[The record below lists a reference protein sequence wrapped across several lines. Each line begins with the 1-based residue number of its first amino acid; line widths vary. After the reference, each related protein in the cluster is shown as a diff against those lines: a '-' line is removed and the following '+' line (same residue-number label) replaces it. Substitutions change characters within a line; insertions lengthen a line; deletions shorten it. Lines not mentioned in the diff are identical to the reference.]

1 MWGRDPTVRARGI
14 THDDAAKSANSNGE
28 PVSRDRSKSYYG
40 RYRPNLAPGAKTF
53 LPGAPEL
60 GSEQV
65 RWGLQRLPAR
75 PTGTIMSGSN
85 HSRAGATTHG
95 DCMFPTTSP
104 TLLARLRNDPSNDD
118 AWERFIEHYGPH
130 IYRWCRQW
138 KLQDADAED
147 VTQEI
152 LLKLARKLR
161 DFHYDPQSSFRGWLK
176 TVAHHAWR
184 DFVDGR
190 RRSQPAADERVL
202 ELLQSVAAREDL
214 VDKLQQAFDYE
225 LLEAAKVQVR
235 LRVAPHTWEAFRLV
249 ALEGVPVIEAAAQ
262 VQMQVAM
269 VYVAKS
275 KVRKMLQEE
284 IQKLEA
290 NA

>member
-1 MWGRDPTVRARGI
+1 MV
-14 THDDAAKSANSNGE
+14 DAW
-28 PVSRDRSKSYYG
+28 
-40 RYRPNLAPGAKTF
+40 L
-53 LPGAPEL
+53 
-60 GSEQV
+60 
-65 RWGLQRLPAR
+65 
-75 PTGTIMSGSN
+75 
-85 HSRAGATTHG
+85 
-95 DCMFPTTSP
+95 PTTSP
-104 TLLARLRNDPSNDD
+104 TLLARLRHDPSNEA
-118 AWERFIEHYGPH
+118 AWDEFVEHYGPH

-138 KLQDADAED
+138 RLQDADAED
-147 VTQEI
+147 VAQEI

-161 DFHYDPQSSFRGWLK
+161 DFAYNPKSSFRGWLK

-190 RRSQPAADERVL
+190 SLARPIADERIW
-202 ELLQSVAAREDL
+202 ELLQSVEAREDL
-214 VDKLQQAFDYE
+214 VQKLEEAFDYE

-249 ALEGVPVIEAAAQ
+249 AIEGLPVAEVAAH
-262 VQMQVAM
+262 VHMQVAM

-275 KVRKMLQEE
+275 KVKKMLQEE